1 MSMKTE
7 QTFIPLMWVKR
18 GLLLVGL
25 LSLNGCDYWPPALQ
39 SQIEGLQAELND
51 ALDDRQRLDQELT
64 ERRVEQAS
72 LQREVE
78 EKAHENEVLQQR
90 LATVPR
96 TSNRESPARHDT
108 PIMAGIVTR
117 RAASRA
123 DVPPPPSILQG
134 SYVSLLLEQ
143 PLRRGPHVE
152 RLQRL
157 LRRHEFPI
165 RVDGIYGRTTAAAV
179 RSFQRV
185 HGLPADGIVGPV
197 TYRTLHRTAPTSRS
211 VRQLRLQRPPLQG
224 RDIVN
229 VQRALRHAGHRIL
242 IDGHYGPETDIAVT
256 RFQRKHGLEPDGMV
270 GPQTWTALMTKLR

>member
-1 MSMKTE
+1 VSMKTE
-7 QTFIPLMWVKR
+7 QTFIPLMWMRR

-25 LSLNGCDYWPPALQ
+25 FSLTGCDYWPPTLQ
-39 SQIEGLQAELND
+39 NQIEGLLAELND

-78 EKAHENEVLQQR
+78 EKARENEVLQQR
-90 LATVPR
+90 LAAASR
-96 TSNRESPARHDT
+96 TSDRESPARHDT
-108 PIMAGIVTR
+108 PVMAGIETK
-117 RAASRA
+117 RAASHA
-123 DVPPPPSILQG
+123 DVPPRPSIQQG

-143 PLRRGPHVE
+143 PHHRGPHVE

-157 LRRHEFPI
+157 LRRHELPI
-165 RVDGIYGRTTAAAV
+165 RVDGIYGRTTEAAV

-185 HGLPADGIVGPV
+185 HGLPTDGIVGPV
-197 TYRTLHRTAPTSRS
+197 TYRTLLRPAPTSRS

-229 VQRALRHAGHRIL
+229 IQRALRHAGHRIL

-270 GPQTWTALMTKLR
+270 GPQTWAALRTLR